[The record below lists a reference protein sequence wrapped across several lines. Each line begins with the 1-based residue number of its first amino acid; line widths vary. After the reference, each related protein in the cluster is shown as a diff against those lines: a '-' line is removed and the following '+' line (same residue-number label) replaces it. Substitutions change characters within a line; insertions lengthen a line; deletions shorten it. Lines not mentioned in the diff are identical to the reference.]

1 MCLMSLKKKWSQCIN
16 DKFEYD
22 REGLMNIYGFSW
34 LLVFYSDIILVG
46 NCLKRE
52 QWAFWSLNVSLV
64 EFYGEYKNF
73 SKESYYFD

>member
-1 MCLMSLKKKWSQCIN
+1 MMGRVVLGRELMAYVLMSLKKKWRQCIN

-46 NCLKRE
+46 NCLKR
-52 QWAFWSLNVSLV
+52 
-64 EFYGEYKNF
+64 G
-73 SKESYYFD
+73 

>member
-1 MCLMSLKKKWSQCIN
+1 MCLMSLKKKWRQCIN

-46 NCLKRE
+46 NCLKKG
-52 QWAFWSLNVSLV
+52 QWAFWSLSISFS
-64 EFYGEYKNF
+64 ETYREYKTF
-73 SKESYYFD
+73 PKAKLLF